1 MLSKASCSSFDQLHG
16 TSLRSN
22 PYKGEPNFEKS
33 GTNLRRK
40 LADPR
45 NDCNSETYVGGAASF
60 IAYTFSAVGKISA
73 AEMVVPRYSTL
84 SSMKKNL
91 SGLSLRPQPCNRVS
105 TR

>member
-1 MLSKASCSSFDQLHG
+1 MTISIVPPYED
-16 TSLRSN
+16 
-22 PYKGEPNFEKS
+22 PYKGEANFAKS

-45 NDCNSETYVGGAASF
+45 NDCNSETFVGGAASL
-60 IAYTFSAVGKISA
+60 IACTFSAVGEIPA

-91 SGLSLRPQPCNRVS
+91 SGLSLRPQSCNRVS